1 MPPPLPQELQM
12 FDAFRK
18 LRTDWPRRGWSWDS
32 RLSCIASSFSTD
44 MEAVARGVATAAFP
58 NEWVAR
64 TLPTAPVNIQELAER
79 CGGLRTGQSL
89 FGGLGVGR
97 VFAYGLWWPWGDG
110 VSVSLRIGL
119 AGLDDNHEMMNRF
132 RDVFG
137 ISM

>member
-1 MPPPLPQELQM
+1 
-12 FDAFRK
+12 
-18 LRTDWPRRGWSWDS
+18 
-32 RLSCIASSFSTD
+32 
-44 MEAVARGVATAAFP
+44 MEGVARGVAQSTFP

-64 TLPTAPVNIQELAER
+64 TLPTAPANIQELAER

-89 FGGLGVGR
+89 YSGLGVGR

-110 VSVSLRIGL
+110 VSISLRVGL
-119 AGLDDNHEMMNRF
+119 SGLDDNHDMMNRF